1 MKLIALVAIAVMVD
15 GVRTL
20 IEPGAEVKGL
30 SEVDA
35 EALLASGSIEDR
47 AETEKAA
54 KKEAKAVEQSNTE
67 FEAARANVQAQQQS
81 IEVPASVAAPPQAA
95 KNK

>member
-47 AETEKAA
+47 AEAEKAA
-54 KKEAKAVEQSNTE
+54 KKEAKAVEQSNAE
-67 FEAARANVQAQQQS
+67 FEAARANVQAQQES
-81 IEVPASVAAPPQAA
+81 IEVPAPVAAPAA
-95 KNK
+95 TGKNK